1 MSTISHTFTR
11 LQKRLSRLGI
21 ESSYAD
27 QIYHLKK
34 GGAKEE
40 IKSEIKGEIQGKIEG
55 DITADVLLPES
66 LPLEEKAV
74 QQLLNF
80 ASVRVPGH
88 EGRVCHARAT
98 PDFHPGTVAP
108 VGSIVATTPDL
119 AIPAAIGTDIN
130 CGMRL
135 FSTGM
140 AYPEACGQQTELL
153 AQLKKVLLE
162 DQRNVPV
169 TPASFQAL
177 FDEGLGAWLD
187 ELPAQGLWQHVDFKR
202 LHSELGAILGADTIN
217 AHSRY
222 APEAFFE
229 KRDIMRPPSLGTVG
243 SGNHFVELQVVD
255 TILDRHLAYQA
266 GLHQGDVVVMIHTG
280 SRDVG
285 FYVGQRWQDR
295 AKALWPATEKYPA
308 SGLFGLTDED
318 AQSYLLAMGV
328 AARYAWANRI
338 VLTEMVRN
346 VWQQVFKQDESSL
359 LVDISHN
366 IILPEHGMNIHRKG
380 ATPAH
385 EGDLALIPGSM
396 GDYSYVVAGQ
406 GNADWL
412 WSCSH
417 GAGRSVRRQAMR
429 GNKAQRQNAQRQD
442 SLLPWQ
448 CITLK
453 DERLREEAP
462 AAYKPVT
469 PVIEV
474 QEQAGLIRGVVR
486 LRPWVTFKA

>member
-1 MSTISHTFTR
+1 MFFKQGSIMSTNTFTR

-21 ESSYAD
+21 ESSYANP
-27 QIYHLKK
+27 IYHLQKDQTQ
-34 GGAKEE
+34 A
-40 IKSEIKGEIQGKIEG
+40 
-55 DITADVLLPES
+55 DILLPET
-66 LPLEEKAV
+66 LQLEEKAV

-80 ASVRVPGH
+80 AAVHVPGH
-88 EGRVCHARAT
+88 GGKVCHAKAT
-98 PDFHPGTVAP
+98 PDFHTGTIAP

-119 AIPAAIGTDIN
+119 VIPAAIGTDIN

-135 FSTGM
+135 LTTGM
-140 AYPEACGQQTELL
+140 SYTQASEQQPLL
-153 AQLKKVLLE
+153 VEQLKKVLLQ
-162 DQRNVPV
+162 DQRDVPV

-177 FDEGLGAWLD
+177 FDEGLLAWLNALP
-187 ELPAQGLWQHVDFKR
+187 ELGLWQHVDFDR
-202 LHSELGAILGADTIN
+202 LHTELNAILGIHQVQS
-217 AHSRY
+217 HSRY
-222 APEAFFE
+222 APEAFFQQ
-229 KRDIMRPPSLGTVG
+229 RDIVRPPSLGTVG

-266 GLHQGDVVVMIHTG
+266 GLQQGDVVIMLHAG

-308 SGLFGLTDED
+308 SGLFGLTDEQ
-318 AQSYLLAMGV
+318 AQFYMLAMGV

-338 VLTEMVRN
+338 VITEMIRHA
-346 VWQQVFKQDESSL
+346 WQQVFQQDNSQL
-359 LVDISHN
+359 IVDISHN
-366 IILPEHGMNIHRKG
+366 IVLPEHGMNIHRKG

-385 EGDLALIPGSM
+385 DGKLALIPGSM
-396 GDYSYVVAGQ
+396 GDYSYVVAGK

-429 GNKAQRQNAQRQD
+429 AHKAEKSESA
-442 SLLPWQ
+442 LPWQ
-448 CITLK
+448 CVTLK
-453 DERLREEAP
+453 DDRLREEAP

-469 PVIEV
+469 PVIEA
-474 QEQAGLIRGVVR
+474 QEHAGLIQTVAR
-486 LRPWVTFKA
+486 LKPWVTFKA